1 MCSFVAVFHLAC
13 FRVSYILCHV
23 SVHRLMNEYTA
34 FFLSIHQLLDIG
46 LFVFFFFFFFFL
58 DVRSS
63 VL

>member
-34 FFLSIHQLLDIG
+34 FFFIHSPIVGHWIICAL
-46 LFVFFFFFFFFL
+46 FFL